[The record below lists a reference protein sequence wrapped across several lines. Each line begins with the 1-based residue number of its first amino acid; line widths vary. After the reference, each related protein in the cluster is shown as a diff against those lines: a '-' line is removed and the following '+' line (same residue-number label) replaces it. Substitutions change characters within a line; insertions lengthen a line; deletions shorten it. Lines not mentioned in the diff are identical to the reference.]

1 MFVWYVF
8 FQGYGNMKM
17 YAYMYFSAFVD
28 SNLLFFQLIS
38 TPHIQVGNNK
48 LVHPEKA
55 YMNTYNVIHWHA
67 FIIFQ

>member
-28 SNLLFFQLIS
+28 SNLLFFS
-38 TPHIQVGNNK
+38 
-48 LVHPEKA
+48 
-55 YMNTYNVIHWHA
+55 
-67 FIIFQ
+67 